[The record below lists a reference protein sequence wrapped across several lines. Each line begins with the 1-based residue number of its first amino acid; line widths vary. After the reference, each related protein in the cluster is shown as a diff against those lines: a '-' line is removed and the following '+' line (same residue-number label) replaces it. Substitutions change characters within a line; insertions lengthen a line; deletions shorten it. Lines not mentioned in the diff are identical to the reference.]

1 MKLAKK
7 FFALLMGVLVLMTV
21 VPNGLAMHNGE
32 EFSPAAPV
40 IQSLSRSPEIVRV
53 AVFTYS
59 DEKWNEIY
67 ELISHGGNPIEGRS
81 PTDGRFYQV
90 QFVRL
95 DTYPT
100 NYTDKEFSDYISSI
114 RGVLADCCGCIF
126 VYDLHEVCKS
136 YDGPLLAPWEMRD
149 NGYGNAVRE
158 ECRRWCHAIE
168 AVNPERFFLFIPDKT
183 NFTDPASADFWGG
196 YACDDICKY
205 CERPWLSKYPSHGQF
220 VGAIPVPTANYD
232 IISSYLLRVIPN
244 HNHTRNLIP
253 YRGFWGTCKY
263 MLKKNESCLELGGIV
278 LGAIVIGGTLYYLCT
293 GGSGNGH
300 NITNPPKITNPKLTN

>member
-53 AVFTYS
+53 AVFPYS
-59 DEKWNEIY
+59 DE
-67 ELISHGGNPIEGRS
+67 
-81 PTDGRFYQV
+81 
-90 QFVRL
+90 
-95 DTYPT
+95 T

-158 ECRRWCHAIE
+158 E
-168 AVNPERFFLFIPDKT
+168 
-183 NFTDPASADFWGG
+183 
-196 YACDDICKY
+196 
-205 CERPWLSKYPSHGQF
+205 
-220 VGAIPVPTANYD
+220 
-232 IISSYLLRVIPN
+232 
-244 HNHTRNLIP
+244 
-253 YRGFWGTCKY
+253 
-263 MLKKNESCLELGGIV
+263 
-278 LGAIVIGGTLYYLCT
+278 
-293 GGSGNGH
+293 
-300 NITNPPKITNPKLTN
+300 